1 MDDKAT
7 LLARGSAQKPEISQI
22 GPQGRR
28 ATADG
33 LSMNNPKNQK
43 LVNFLLR
50 KKWGLTV
57 VSLSAVVA
65 ASGAGTKWGWV
76 R

>member
-1 MDDKAT
+1 MF
-7 LLARGSAQKPEISQI
+7 
-22 GPQGRR
+22 
-28 ATADG
+28 
-33 LSMNNPKNQK
+33 NQK
-43 LVNFLLR
+43 VVDLLLR
-50 KKWGLTV
+50 KKWALSL